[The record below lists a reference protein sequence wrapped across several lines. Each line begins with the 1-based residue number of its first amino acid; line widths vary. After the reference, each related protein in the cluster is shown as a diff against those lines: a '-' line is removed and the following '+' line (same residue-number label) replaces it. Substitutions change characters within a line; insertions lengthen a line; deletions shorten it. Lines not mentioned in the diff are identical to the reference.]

1 MSAPHSRIDLSAES
15 VALAADFDAH
25 IRKLI
30 DERIGNAITSRG
42 RVNANAISGSVPP
55 RNGGTG
61 TDQGLRPHPLDAH
74 TNVVITDPQ
83 DGDILVYFGLDQT
96 WRNVAIDLA
105 STPGA
110 LTIAGDGLT
119 IGGDTLT
126 LGG

>member
-1 MSAPHSRIDLSAES
+1 MSKIDLTAES
-15 VALAADFDAH
+15 ADLAADFDRH
-25 IRKLI
+25 IRRLI

-42 RVNANAISGSVPP
+42 RVNANAVEGSIPP

-61 TDQGLRPHPLDAH
+61 TNQGLRPHPIDTH
-74 TNVVITDPQ
+74 TNVAITDPQ
-83 DGDILVYFGLDQT
+83 DGDILVYFALDQM

-110 LTIAGDGLT
+110 LTVAGDGLT

>member
-1 MSAPHSRIDLSAES
+1 MSKIDLTAES
-15 VALAADFDAH
+15 VNLAADFDAH

-42 RVNANAISGSVPP
+42 QVNANAISGSVPP

-61 TDQGLRPHPLDAH
+61 TDQGLRPHPIDVH
-74 TNVVITDPQ
+74 TNVAITDPQ
-83 DGDILVYFGLDQT
+83 DGDILVYFALDET

-110 LTIAGDGLT
+110 LTTGGDGLT